1 MITRPP
7 PRSKPAVMA
16 CALAAIVACQE
27 HEFHP
32 PDRAERAIEAESSFD
47 FAQFDTIAWA
57 DGDSARMFFGNEVYA
72 RKCRA
77 CHGFMGAG
85 DTDYGR
91 ARGVAPPSL
100 VRPAWP
106 IGDSVPL
113 LRRRVFAGHP
123 AGMPTFGLGGL
134 TPREVD
140 AVAFYI
146 AYFLR
151 PDVLQPNRQR

>member
-1 MITRPP
+1 MTAPHLDLALRAFFVT
-7 PRSKPAVMA
+7 AVVFA
-16 CALAAIVACQE
+16 SGCGE

-32 PDRAERAIEAESSFD
+32 PDRAQRAIEAEADFD
-47 FAQFDTIAWA
+47 AAQFDSITWVS
-57 DGDSARMFFGNEVYA
+57 DSVRLVFGNDVYT
-72 RKCRA
+72 RRCRG
-77 CHGFMGAG
+77 CHGFLGEG

-100 VRPAWP
+100 VRPDWP

-134 TPREVD
+134 TAREVD
-140 AVAFYI
+140 AVAWYV
-146 AYFLR
+146 ARGLR
-151 PDVLQPNRQR
+151 PEVLQPRR